1 MVEEGVSGIT
11 RGGRVKGSKPIILH
25 QQKQN
30 PEVPI
35 IELPKTK
42 HDLGNKKCTPLAI
55 KKLKMWEMAVSEVI
69 LEIGAENIGNIKLE
83 KS

>member
-30 PEVPI
+30 PEGPI
-35 IELPKTK
+35 IELP
-42 HDLGNKKCTPLAI
+42 
-55 KKLKMWEMAVSEVI
+55 
-69 LEIGAENIGNIKLE
+69 
-83 KS
+83 